1 MQQSNMI
8 FDTGLKLSDL
18 SSGLFKRITIEKEDI
33 VIGLKNNIL
42 YAFNNICP
50 HKGASLSK
58 GSLNGDNI
66 VCYMH
71 GYEYNIFTGKLVNMK
86 SWKKDDTWIEQNERW
101 RHSDDLKIY
110 KTMIDN
116 EKVFIDLN

>member
-1 MQQSNMI
+1 MI

-18 SSGLFKRITIEKEDI
+18 VPNSFRKITVEKDDVI
-33 VIGLKNNIL
+33 VGIKDNKI
-42 YAFNNICP
+42 YAFNNTCP

-58 GSLNGDNI
+58 GNLNGDNI

-71 GYEYNIFTGKLVNMK
+71 GYEYNIFTGRLENKR
-86 SWKKDDTWIEQNERW
+86 SWKKDDSWIEQNSQW

-110 KTMIDN
+110 KIIVEN
-116 EKVFIDLN
+116 EKILIDFS